1 MTTSRKVSKRR
12 TVRRLVIVLG
22 SLLALAALAATLQA
36 VNALQRSRLVRE
48 SRSEGLAAFAAGDYA
63 LAVDRLGFSHA
74 RTPGDTEVTLALA
87 ESLLGRDGATQQD
100 VQRAG
105 DLARQAGALDPGSID
120 PLRLELRIRAQLRQ
134 HTERL
139 EVAERILRAA
149 AGDPGASRAKVESL
163 AALGRR
169 DEALAA
175 AERFAG
181 ESPDDAEAH
190 RLVLIMLA
198 GLDPAVAAKRMD
210 EYADGLIETRAS
222 DPRFVLLAA
231 QAYTQI
237 GQNDAARE
245 AALTLA
251 AGASAAEL
259 DAASL
264 GATVQLLDILG
275 MQREASEL
283 LDRLGSSRRAD
294 GSVAV
299 IMVKRL
305 FKQARIDDAAEA
317 ARAALASSATPSA
330 ELVVWAR
337 LLGIE
342 ASLESAQ
349 GVEDYHR
356 AVVRGIEA
364 LVANTPADAALS
376 LESALISRPADALTM
391 HALAEAQDRLGAWI
405 EANRLREF
413 VLQSSPDFT
422 TVRLALIESL
432 LDRGE
437 ARRAVHAARAGLRID
452 PNSGGLLLAF
462 ASAVADLGDADE
474 AEVRVAV
481 DIASSLDGPN
491 TSEAR
496 ATPATAPLARLLIA
510 QGRLS
515 AAETA
520 IARIVAAP
528 AGTVEGRQLLSL
540 GSAAEGAGLDA
551 SGVYALI
558 DEGPA
563 IDATVL
569 LDRAL
574 RLSGTERQG
583 DAEALFDRAAER
595 AAGDPARLHRV
606 MLARAAFLDR
616 VGHAGALAEL
626 SRLAESAPED
636 ILAQTLVLESSA
648 AWGDEQLVTATI
660 ARMRRIVGEGGSVWR
675 AHEARRL
682 LVFGGSQ
689 ADAAGAVSLL
699 EPMLRGQSV
708 DPTAAAILADAYRV
722 LGDSAAAVAQL
733 ERAVDAG
740 LGSPEILLRVVWLH
754 QSRGDIES
762 ARRRA
767 RSLAGIEPVSA
778 MVRRQRAA
786 TLIDL
791 GLSDEAVRDATALAG
806 LDTARDQ
813 AVAASI
819 AARTGNR
826 DLLESSL
833 SRIESAATLPTDVL
847 TAAGVLMVES
857 DMVARAF
864 GLVASNRPATDTAE
878 FAAAEAAVL
887 LSAGQ
892 REKAKSRLRDA
903 MLLGEDPGH
912 TAQLVRLLASEGKSE
927 EAGRLAAEHAAR
939 SAELGVLARAL
950 ELGAPELTAGSDP
963 RAADRTIAAV
973 RTNTLEG
980 GSDEA
985 LLGELR
991 AVTGEYPSYFPAWA
1005 IVTERLLTQGRIEE
1019 AAETALTAAR
1029 LNPSD
1034 PRPARLATEI
1044 LVGLDP
1050 PTRALAAATDWQR
1063 RSRPDTYEADTA
1075 TAAILTRMGRHADAA
1090 TILTRWSDRI
1100 TRDGQA
1106 PPVLVRLLAA
1116 SMAVSD
1122 RPDEARELFL
1132 RRAQRDAR
1140 WTEHEIEL
1148 GRDLIR
1154 YFAAPDLARQ
1164 WLDATGDDRT
1174 GSAANALRMGQ
1185 ARLELSRLTGS
1196 LADGEAALAAGQRA
1210 AALADASASLG
1221 ADLIRLQAL
1230 VHLGRAHEALTLAQ
1244 RVASE
1249 HGNDPLA
1256 LSAAAD
1262 AMLLSR
1268 EASAEALG
1276 LAERAAGLVERTP
1289 EASGLTAW
1297 TVDVLGRAQ
1306 LAAGRAEDA
1315 EQTLRRAIALD
1326 RSAPLPRLGLAVA
1339 LLDQS
1344 QRDEAR
1350 RVLNDPGLREA
1361 LGRHGVLKARHAELL
1376 AATGAR

>member
-1 MTTSRKVSKRR
+1 MTTSRKASKRR
-12 TVRRLVIVLG
+12 TVRRLAIVLG
-22 SLLALAALAATLQA
+22 SVLALGGLAGALQA
-36 VNALQRSRLVRE
+36 VNAVQRGRLARE
-48 SRSEGLAAFAAGDYA
+48 ARAEGLAAFAAGEYTT
-63 LAVDRLGFSHA
+63 AVDRLGFSHS

-87 ESLLGRDGATQQD
+87 EALIGRDGATQRD
-100 VQRAG
+100 IQRAG
-105 DLARQAGALDPGSID
+105 DLARQAAGLDPGSLE
-120 PLRLELRIRAQLRQ
+120 PLRLELRIRALLRQ

-139 EVAERILRAA
+139 EVADRILGAA

-175 AERFAG
+175 AERFAADH
-181 ESPDDAEAH
+181 PDDVEAH

-198 GLDPAVAAKRMD
+198 GLEPTAASARMT
-210 EYADGLIETRAS
+210 EYAGGLLETRGD

-231 QAYTQI
+231 QAYTQV
-237 GQNDAARE
+237 GRSDEARE

-251 AGASAAEL
+251 SGETAADL
-259 DAASL
+259 DAPAL

-275 MQREASEL
+275 MQREASAL
-283 LDRLGSSRRAD
+283 LDRLGSSRSAD

-299 IMVKRL
+299 IVVQRL

-317 ARAALASSATPSA
+317 ARAALASSPEPSA

-342 ASLESAQ
+342 ASLESAR

-364 LVANTPADAALS
+364 LMANAPADAALA
-376 LESALISRPADALTM
+376 LETALMSRPADALTM

-437 ARRAVHAARAGLRID
+437 PRRAAQAARAGLRID
-452 PNSGGLLLAF
+452 PSSGGLLLAF
-462 ASAVADLGDADE
+462 ASSVADLDDADD
-474 AEVRVAV
+474 AEIRVAV

-491 TSEAR
+491 TAEAP

-510 QGRLS
+510 QGRLP

-520 IARIVAAP
+520 IARVVAAP
-528 AGTVEGRQLLSL
+528 GVADGRQLLAL

-551 SGVYALI
+551 TGLYALI
-558 DEGPA
+558 DKGAA

-569 LDRAL
+569 LDRAME
-574 RLSGTERQG
+574 LSGDGSPAEADALFARAAEGASG
-583 DAEALFDRAAER
+583 DAE
-595 AAGDPARLHRV
+595 RLHRI
-606 MLARAAFLDR
+606 MLARAAFMDR
-616 VGHAGALAEL
+616 VGHPGALGEL
-626 SRLAESAPED
+626 ARLAESASSD

-648 AWGDEQLVTATI
+648 AWSDEQLVTATI

-675 AHEARRL
+675 SHEARRL

-689 ADAAGAVSLL
+689 ADAAGAVALL
-699 EPMLRGQSV
+699 EPMMTGQSV
-708 DPTAAAILADAYRV
+708 DPAAAAILADAYRV
-722 LGDSAAAVAQL
+722 LGDTGAAVAQL

-740 LGSPEILLRVVWLH
+740 LTSPEILLRVVWLH

-767 RSLAGIEPVSA
+767 RALAGIEPVSA

-791 GLSDEAVRDATALAG
+791 GLSDEASRDASVLAG
-806 LDTARDQ
+806 QDTARDL

-819 AARTGNR
+819 AARTDDT
-826 DLLESSL
+826 DLLETCL
-833 SRIESAATLPTDVL
+833 GRIESTGAMPIDVL
-847 TAAGVLMVES
+847 TAVGVLMVES

-864 GLVASNRPATDTAE
+864 GLVASNRPASDTAE
-878 FAAAEAAVL
+878 FASAEAAVL
-887 LSAGQ
+887 MAAGQ
-892 REKAKSRLRDA
+892 REKAGARLRDA
-903 MLLGEDPGH
+903 LALGGDPGH
-912 TAQLVRLLASEGKSE
+912 AAQLVRLLAAEGDDE
-927 EAGRLAAEHAAR
+927 EARRLATEYAGR
-939 SAELGVLARAL
+939 SAELEVLARAL

-973 RTNTLEG
+973 RAHTLDG

-985 LLGELR
+985 LMNELR
-991 AVTGEYPSYFPAWA
+991 AVTSEYPAFFPAWA
-1005 IVTERLLTQGRIEE
+1005 IVADRLRGQGRVEE

-1044 LVGLDP
+1044 LVGLEP
-1050 PTRALAAATDWQR
+1050 ATRALAAAADWQR

-1090 TILTRWSDRI
+1090 SLLSRWGERI
-1100 TRDGQA
+1100 TRDSAA

-1116 SMAVSD
+1116 SMAVSG
-1122 RPDEARELFL
+1122 RVDEARELFL
-1132 RRAQRDAR
+1132 RRAQRDVR

-1148 GRDLIR
+1148 ARDLIR
-1154 YFAAPDLARQ
+1154 YFGAPDLARQ
-1164 WLDATGDDRT
+1164 WLDATGDERT
-1174 GSAANALRMGQ
+1174 GSPGDALRMGQ

-1196 LADGEAALAAGQRA
+1196 LSDGEAALAAAQRA
-1210 AALADASASLG
+1210 GTQGDASTALG

-1256 LSAAAD
+1256 LSAASD

-1268 EASAEALG
+1268 EAGAEALG
-1276 LAERAAGLVERTP
+1276 LAERAADLVDRTP
-1289 EASGLTAW
+1289 AASGLTAW
-1297 TVDVLGRAQ
+1297 VTDVLGRAQ
-1306 LAAGRAEDA
+1306 LAAGRAEEA

-1326 RSAPLPRLGLAVA
+1326 RRAPLPRLGLAGA
-1339 LLDQS
+1339 LLEQGKP
-1344 QRDEAR
+1344 DEAR
-1350 RVLNDPGLREA
+1350 RVLTDPSLRES
-1361 LGRHGVLKARHAELL
+1361 LTQHGVLVARHAEL
-1376 AATGAR
+1376 AAAAGTR